1 MSDSDQDNV
10 LFPDPNEI
18 TAHAIEFARMM
29 FIHTSF
35 EREVSALQDAITKDD
50 GFGEQRANK
59 WSARERPGRMVKL
72 IEKYRGN
79 AIAETAQINKLLTDA
94 IDLCDQRNFLAH
106 GHWWCF
112 NRRRCQHRAGAAR
125 RIPAARRGHAES
137 ARHI

>member
-10 LFPDPNEI
+10 LLPDPNEI

-79 AIAETAQINKLLTDA
+79 AIAETAKSKKLRTAA
-94 IDLCDQRNFLAH
+94 IDSCAGGSFLAE
-106 GHWWCF
+106 GH
-112 NRRRCQHRAGAAR
+112 
-125 RIPAARRGHAES
+125 
-137 ARHI
+137 